1 MVQSNNPATGALLES
16 LSTCLINCPPRG
28 LGYSAR
34 FVFVVH
40 SISAF
45 LQRQWFFAPTFS
57 KVLGIYQKG
66 INQPRETELKF
77 GDLTPEVQAA
87 RLLHCRCLGIISVRR
102 LAAEAGLPVERTE
115 LLMCRALSTLIARGY
130 PAEELCE
137 TYRVTPEQLS
147 RASMVP
153 VFSGRFEPLAASR

>member
-1 MVQSNNPATGALLES
+1 MHFCSATPVRTNLFQGARYLLE
-16 LSTCLINCPPRG
+16 
-28 LGYSAR
+28 
-34 FVFVVH
+34 
-40 SISAF
+40 
-45 LQRQWFFAPTFS
+45 RQ
-57 KVLGIYQKG
+57 
-66 INQPRETELKF
+66 NQPREMELKF

-87 RLLHCRCLGIISVRR
+87 RLLHCRSLGIVSVRR

-115 LLMCRALSTLIARGY
+115 LLMCRGLSTLIARGY

-147 RASMVP
+147 RASMMP

>member
-1 MVQSNNPATGALLES
+1 MIGT
-16 LSTCLINCPPRG
+16 
-28 LGYSAR
+28 AR
-34 FVFVVH
+34 AVVH
-40 SISAF
+40 SISAVQ
-45 LQRQWFFAPTFS
+45 QRQCCPAPTFS
-57 KVLGIYQKG
+57 KVHGIYQKG
-66 INQPRETELKF
+66 RNQPREAELKF

-87 RLLHCRCLGIISVRR
+87 RLLHCRCLGIVSIRR

-115 LLMCRALSTLIARGY
+115 LLMCRGLATLIARGY

-153 VFSGRFEPLAASR
+153 IFSGRFQPLVASR

>member
-1 MVQSNNPATGALLES
+1 MWDSVALAVIARQ
-16 LSTCLINCPPRG
+16 CCP
-28 LGYSAR
+28 
-34 FVFVVH
+34 
-40 SISAF
+40 
-45 LQRQWFFAPTFS
+45 APTFS
-57 KVLGIYQKG
+57 KRHGIYG
-66 INQPRETELKF
+66 NSRNHPREAELKF

-87 RLLHCRCLGIISVRR
+87 RLLHCRYLGIVSVHR

-115 LLMCRALSTLIARGY
+115 LLMCRGLATLIARGY

-153 VFSGRFEPLAASR
+153 VFSGRFEPIAASR